1 MESNAFFLEGCI
13 ADSVRVPLST
23 PRGWQMD
30 FHNNIINNFQSTGG
44 FQSDDFVPLDFK
56 ELEFQQPCLQPHF
69 LHDQEPYYS
78 SLSASSEG
86 SSIEVTPE
94 TSQIR
99 SSQKSAWTSELHN
112 AVKTSTAS
120 ISTPRLAHSS
130 RAKARARY
138 APNILRAQQT
148 QRGPIPA
155 TRPERAVDPKSGDE
169 ILSFSY
175 SRQTVVMIF
184 VVKYPFQ
191 GVDTQTLPEDF
202 LRTNCVYP
210 RAMAPPHEYSG
221 KRGKYECDCNIIG
234 WTLAWFNPKIRGHR
248 GIIQRA
254 VDSWRNTRPDKT
266 MRSRKARREE
276 KESKRVFQEKLVSV

>member
-13 ADSVRVPLST
+13 ADSERVPLSNAS
-23 PRGWQMD
+23 RGSQMD
-30 FHNNIINNFQSTGG
+30 FHNNIINSCESTGG
-44 FQSDDFVPLDFK
+44 FQSDDFVPLDFA
-56 ELEFQQPCLQPHF
+56 ELEFQQPCAQPHF
-69 LHDQEPYYS
+69 LYDQEPYFS

-86 SSIEVTPE
+86 GSIKVTPE

-99 SSQKSAWTSELHN
+99 SSQKSAWTSELSN
-112 AVKTSTAS
+112 AVKTPAAS
-120 ISTPRLAHSS
+120 IPTPRPARSA
-130 RAKARARY
+130 RAKARVRS
-138 APNILRAQQT
+138 APNILRSQQT

-155 TRPERAVDPKSGDE
+155 TRPERTVDPKTGDE

-175 SRQTVVMIF
+175 SWETVVTIF

-221 KRGKYECDCNIIG
+221 KRGKYERDCNIIG

-266 MRSRKARREE
+266 MRSRKARREG
-276 KESKRVFQEKLVSV
+276 KESKGVF